1 MSLNNKSSFKID
13 TMNRIKL
20 SVWSAALAVLAA
32 CGGADS
38 GLDSKKAELKEYRE
52 ELKELKS
59 KISSLE
65 EEIAAEDP
73 TALNRDKATLVTTE
87 RVPTKTFRHFL
98 EVRGSVTSDR
108 NITISA
114 EAPAMVQ
121 RVLVQEGERVKKGQ
135 VLVRQDAETSR
146 RGLEE
151 LQTSLE
157 LATTRFERQKKL
169 WDQNIGTE
177 IQFLEAKN
185 AKETLERRIASARSQ
200 LANYT
205 IRAPFAGS
213 VDKVFIKE
221 GEMAQP
227 GVPMVRLVSLQD
239 MFIEADVSESYLGE
253 FEVGDTAAVTFPSLN
268 QSLTSTISS
277 IGEVIDQNNRTF
289 SIEVR
294 LPGNAKL
301 LRPNLL
307 AVLRIEDFHEP
318 DAVVVPTNLILSDNR
333 GDYVYVAAEKD
344 GQLTAVK
351 KPVERGL
358 TYNSETLI
366 TSGLTGDEQL
376 IVEGFREVAEGM
388 TIKEAE
394 KSALSSN

>member
-1 MSLNNKSSFKID
+1 MNK
-13 TMNRIKL
+13 IKSML
-20 SVWSAALAVLAA
+20 WSAALITLVA
-32 CGGADS
+32 CGGTDS
-38 GLDSKKAELKEYRE
+38 GLEGKKAELKEYRKE
-52 ELKELKS
+52 FKELKS
-59 KISSLE
+59 KISTLE

-73 TALNRDKATLVTTE
+73 SALDRDKATLVTTE
-87 RVPTKTFRHFL
+87 PVPTKTFRHFL

-108 NITISA
+108 NVSISA
-114 EAPAMVQ
+114 EAPAMIQ

-135 VLVRQDAETSR
+135 VLIRQDAETSR

-157 LATTRFERQKKL
+157 LATIRFERQKKL
-169 WDQNIGTE
+169 WDQKIGTE

-185 AKETLERRIASARSQ
+185 AKETLDRRIASSRSQ

-205 IRAPFAGS
+205 VRAPFSGTI
-213 VDKVFIKE
+213 DRVFIKE

-227 GVPMVRLVSLQD
+227 GAPLIRLVSLQD
-239 MFIEADVSESYLGE
+239 MFIESDVSESYIGE
-253 FEVGDTAAVTFPSLN
+253 FQVGDTVEITFPSLK

-289 SIEVR
+289 SMEVK
-294 LPGNAKL
+294 LPGDAKL

-318 DAVVVPTNLILSDNR
+318 SAVVVPTNLILSDNR
-333 GDYVYVAAEKD
+333 GDYVYVATEQD

-351 KPVERGL
+351 KPVERGM
-358 TYNSETLI
+358 TYNNETMI
-366 TSGLTGDEQL
+366 TSGLSGNEQL
-376 IVEGFREVAEGM
+376 IKEGFREVAEGM
-388 TIKEAE
+388 RIKEAE
-394 KSALSSN
+394 NGALSSNQ

>member
-1 MSLNNKSSFKID
+1 ML
-13 TMNRIKL
+13 
-20 SVWSAALAVLAA
+20 WSAALITLVA
-32 CGGADS
+32 CGGTDS
-38 GLDSKKAELKEYRE
+38 GLEGKKAELKEYRE
-52 ELKELKS
+52 EFKELKS
-59 KISSLE
+59 KISTLE

-73 TALNRDKATLVTTE
+73 SALDRDKATLVTTE
-87 RVPTKTFRHFL
+87 PVPTKTFRHFL

-108 NITISA
+108 NVSISA
-114 EAPAMVQ
+114 EAPAMIQ

-135 VLVRQDAETSR
+135 VLIRQDAETSR

-157 LATTRFERQKKL
+157 LATIRFERQKKL
-169 WDQNIGTE
+169 WDQKIGTE

-185 AKETLERRIASARSQ
+185 AKETLDRRIASSRSQ

-205 IRAPFAGS
+205 VRAPFSGTI
-213 VDKVFIKE
+213 DRVFIKE

-227 GVPMVRLVSLQD
+227 GAPLIRLVSLQD
-239 MFIEADVSESYLGE
+239 MFIESDVSESYIGE
-253 FEVGDTAAVTFPSLN
+253 FQVGDTVEITFPSLK

-289 SIEVR
+289 SMEVK
-294 LPGNAKL
+294 LPGDAKL

-318 DAVVVPTNLILSDNR
+318 SAVVVPTNLILSDNR
-333 GDYVYVAAEKD
+333 GDYVYVATEQD

-351 KPVERGL
+351 KPVERGM
-358 TYNSETLI
+358 TYNNETMI
-366 TSGLTGDEQL
+366 TSGLSGNEQL
-376 IVEGFREVAEGM
+376 IKEGFREVAEGM
-388 TIKEAE
+388 RIKEAE
-394 KSALSSN
+394 NGALSSNQ

>member
-1 MSLNNKSSFKID
+1 MNMNK
-13 TMNRIKL
+13 MKL
-20 SVWSAALAVLAA
+20 ILWSAALITLVA
-32 CGGADS
+32 CGGTDS
-38 GLDSKKAELKEYRE
+38 GLDGKKAELKEYRE
-52 ELKELKS
+52 EFKELKS
-59 KISSLE
+59 KISTLE

-73 TALNRDKATLVTTE
+73 SALDRDKATLVTTE
-87 RVPTKTFRHFL
+87 PVPTKTFRHFL

-108 NITISA
+108 NVSISA

-135 VLVRQDAETSR
+135 VLIRQDAETSR

-157 LATTRFERQKKL
+157 LATIRFERQKKL
-169 WDQNIGTE
+169 WDQKIGTE

-185 AKETLERRIASARSQ
+185 AKETLDRRIASSRSQ

-205 IRAPFAGS
+205 VRAPFSGTI
-213 VDKVFIKE
+213 DRVFIKE

-227 GVPMVRLVSLQD
+227 GAPLIRLVSLQD
-239 MFIEADVSESYLGE
+239 MFIESDVSESYIGE
-253 FEVGDTAAVTFPSLN
+253 FEVGDTVEITFPSLK

-289 SIEVR
+289 SIEVK
-294 LPGNAKL
+294 LPGDAKL

-318 DAVVVPTNLILSDNR
+318 SAVVVPTNLILSDNR
-333 GDYVYVAAEKD
+333 GDYVYVATEQD

-351 KPVERGL
+351 KPVERGM
-358 TYNSETLI
+358 TYNNETMI
-366 TSGLTGDEQL
+366 TSGLSGNEQL
-376 IVEGFREVAEGM
+376 IKEGFREVAEGM
-388 TIKEAE
+388 RIKEAE
-394 KSALSSN
+394 NGALSSNQ